1 MSRCYHDNDTDKKR
15 HARAL
20 WLVKLQS
27 SRPFIHSSICWSHR
41 RYATRVKYVSGQND
55 TSEADEDQKQLWE
68 RGALQAIMG

>member
-1 MSRCYHDNDTDKKR
+1 MSCCYHDNDTDKKR

-27 SRPFIHSSICWSHR
+27 SRSFIHSFICWSHR
-41 RYATRVKYVSGQND
+41 RHATRINDVSGQNG
-55 TSEADEDQKQLWE
+55 TSEADEDQEQLWE